1 MGQITITYIKMA
13 QRLDF
18 TKILMRSILGLS
30 IDRKKCLTHGLN
42 WGGNKYFGTSST
54 LKDNI
59 NFWFYKKAVQ
69 YPSYPRLQDTLAQ
82 LN

>member
-30 IDRKKCLTHGLN
+30 IDRKKIFDSWLELGR
-42 WGGNKYFGTSST
+42 K
-54 LKDNI
+54 
-59 NFWFYKKAVQ
+59 
-69 YPSYPRLQDTLAQ
+69 
-82 LN
+82 